1 MSCQTAQKTK
11 ITTPVSPTI
20 QTTELNT
27 PKSEISAIAEVLKL
41 ANKSTAELDK
51 IFGKSQET
59 KFIENGGEYRLYKTA
74 NYPKGLAVR
83 FFGGKAK
90 SFNLI
95 LEKPVPTSKEAIKQ
109 NFGIDVGNA
118 VPTKDAKEP
127 LSEIFR
133 GTFGGVKF
141 SKVSAKKQDGG
152 GFIFVL
158 AEVE

>member
-1 MSCQTAQKTK
+1 MKTFLKSSLLFLFFLVSMSCQTAQKTK

-74 NYPKGLAVR
+74 N
-83 FFGGKAK
+83 
-90 SFNLI
+90 
-95 LEKPVPTSKEAIKQ
+95 
-109 NFGIDVGNA
+109 
-118 VPTKDAKEP
+118 
-127 LSEIFR
+127 
-133 GTFGGVKF
+133 
-141 SKVSAKKQDGG
+141 
-152 GFIFVL
+152 
-158 AEVE
+158 